1 MIILR
6 RQDEG
11 WDWTPR
17 ARALFSQD
25 HWGWVLQKG
34 NRIGDI
40 NNFTD
45 VLTQQKCITTSA
57 DIAVLHDFSIKSLSN

>member
-1 MIILR
+1 MKGEIGLR
-6 RQDEG
+6 ELELYFRKITE
-11 WDWTPR
+11 
-17 ARALFSQD
+17 
-25 HWGWVLQKG
+25 VECYKG